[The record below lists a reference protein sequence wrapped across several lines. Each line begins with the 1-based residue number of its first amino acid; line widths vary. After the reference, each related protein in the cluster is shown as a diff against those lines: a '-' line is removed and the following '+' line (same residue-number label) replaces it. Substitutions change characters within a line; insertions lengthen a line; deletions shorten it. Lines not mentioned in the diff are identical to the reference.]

1 MFLQFHFSLILLQ
14 NQDILNLN
22 KKYEK
27 IDEKDSE
34 INEYD
39 EKYLR
44 HVTTRYKTFPQEL
57 KREDYEQLKEVYA
70 KTSPNCV
77 EVGLDYVKCE
87 PVSIDLENSRVIAI
101 YGKKEFGKT
110 NLLCTLLD
118 GISEKLPCAKYVFF
132 DDGRKQLDSFYNYYK
147 VKGYKCELINQF
159 KEVELRYEAGEYGE
173 PGFVKKKLSPIQQF
187 YLMLHEEYIDLSV
200 NYIDILDNIFGRINE
215 DQFPKS
221 KSNSET
227 EPTVFVIQSKS
238 IYINSKINADF
249 IHYILPELLDV
260 AEDRNYIFIF
270 TDVKKITDIE
280 VNSVF
285 NSSLK
290 SIFVLDNIAEFASER
305 GSKTVFGDMDI
316 KSLKEDYA
324 KCELGDG
331 YYYDVEADNL
341 KKMKFIKNNWEDRS
355 YE

>member
-1 MFLQFHFSLILLQ
+1 MFAFIENLFLKNKAKKLLSY
-14 NQDILNLN
+14 I
-22 KKYEK
+22 EK
-27 IDEKDSE
+27 IETALTLFQCIDNKQDK
-34 INEYD
+34 N
-39 EKYLR
+39 
-44 HVTTRYKTFPQEL
+44 
-57 KREDYEQLKEVYA
+57 
-70 KTSPNCV
+70 
-77 EVGLDYVKCE
+77 VKLIH
-87 PVSIDLENSRVIAI
+87 SLS
-101 YGKKEFGKT
+101 KKEFYADIISRYNVCIQKIEKH
-110 NLLCTLLD
+110 NEEIQTLTF
-118 GISEKLPCAKYVFF
+118 A
-132 DDGRKQLDSFYNYYK
+132 YNTLMQTY
-147 VKGYKCELINQF
+147 
-159 KEVELRYEAGEYGE
+159 
-173 PGFVKKKLSPIQQF
+173 PIA
-187 YLMLHEEYIDLSV
+187 
-200 NYIDILDNIFGRINE
+200 DILDNIFGRINE

>member
-1 MFLQFHFSLILLQ
+1 M
-14 NQDILNLN
+14 
-22 KKYEK
+22 
-27 IDEKDSE
+27 
-34 INEYD
+34 
-39 EKYLR
+39 
-44 HVTTRYKTFPQEL
+44 
-57 KREDYEQLKEVYA
+57 
-70 KTSPNCV
+70 
-77 EVGLDYVKCE
+77 
-87 PVSIDLENSRVIAI
+87 
-101 YGKKEFGKT
+101 
-110 NLLCTLLD
+110 
-118 GISEKLPCAKYVFF
+118 
-132 DDGRKQLDSFYNYYK
+132 
-147 VKGYKCELINQF
+147 
-159 KEVELRYEAGEYGE
+159 
-173 PGFVKKKLSPIQQF
+173 
-187 YLMLHEEYIDLSV
+187 
-200 NYIDILDNIFGRINE
+200 
-215 DQFPKS
+215 
-221 KSNSET
+221 
-227 EPTVFVIQSKS
+227 IQSKS

-341 KKMKFIKNNWEDRS
+341 KKMKFIKITGRIEVMSNAEFKSADTNKIAKFQEES
-355 YE
+355 KKACAEFKAIKKSFSV